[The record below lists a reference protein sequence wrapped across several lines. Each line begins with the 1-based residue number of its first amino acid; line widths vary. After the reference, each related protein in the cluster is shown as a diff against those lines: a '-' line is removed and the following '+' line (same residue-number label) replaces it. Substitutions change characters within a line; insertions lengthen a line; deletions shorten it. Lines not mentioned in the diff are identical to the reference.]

1 MTAPNDQD
9 TNTVPGNAIDD
20 GWGDASDA
28 PQPSAQAATSRASGA
43 GSESGAAGDNSDVAG
58 DGGTAEGARRRKRR
72 RRRGGG
78 GGDSEP
84 ERQQT
89 SATNPDGSS
98 SPAAATNRAI
108 STSGAG
114 DAGRTAE
121 PTHRA
126 DRGAP
131 TAPKTATPG
140 NPSAR
145 EGRNRESRNREG
157 RNREPREPR
166 PPDRGAA
173 QRPITG
179 PASTAAQ
186 PRAEGRGRRDQ
197 ARVARDNDA
206 RGNDTRDAGRTG
218 PSRRAE
224 PTEAQARSFAA
235 AAELRTAP
243 IAVPQ
248 RRDETDDNDLN
259 DSTAVDGPWGVDDD
273 SPIKPVVWQPEFPSE
288 ETSDSPSTAALAPRQ
303 ADLSGAIA
311 NVTAVRFSPNGRIT
325 WFDAGTLELAAGDQ
339 IIVDSE
345 RGPRSAIVAV
355 APQRRV
361 VRDRNIR
368 RVMGVAT
375 DADRNRDAA
384 NSAAAVG
391 ALRIAKDRASALKL
405 PLKVF
410 RAEYTGASDRGGKLF
425 IYFTTDE
432 RVDVREFLRQISAAT
447 NARVEL
453 RQLGVRDEAK
463 AVGGIGSC
471 GLTLCCST
479 WLPDFVPVSIKMAKD
494 QGLVLNPSK
503 VSGQC
508 GRLKCCL
515 VYEQAGYAEMR
526 KGLPK
531 LGKRVI
537 SPRGEGRVVEVD
549 VLRQRIRVSYGPGET
564 EMLPAADIKP
574 LFPSGNQTK
583 RGTADDADTEGDSD
597 SESDDRNDDASPA
610 TDVPTS

>member
-1 MTAPNDQD
+1 MTTPNDQET
-9 TNTVPGNAIDD
+9 TNLPMNAIDD
-20 GWGDASDA
+20 GWGDASDGSDA
-28 PQPSAQAATSRASGA
+28 SASQGSSGASGA
-43 GSESGAAGDNSDVAG
+43 GPELATAGEGSEATGDS
-58 DGGTAEGARRRKRR
+58 TAEGARRRKRR

-78 GGDSEP
+78 SDAEREPATGGTA
-84 ERQQT
+84 T
-89 SATNPDGSS
+89 SDGDIAESADGLG
-98 SPAAATNRAI
+98 AAASPSRAG
-108 STSGAG
+108 SA
-114 DAGRTAE
+114 
-121 PTHRA
+121 
-126 DRGAP
+126 
-131 TAPKTATPG
+131 APKSATPG
-140 NPSAR
+140 AQAPR
-145 EGRNRESRNREG
+145 EGRNRDS

-166 PPDRGAA
+166 GGERVAAPRAGAG
-173 QRPITG
+173 QSQPL
-179 PASTAAQ
+179 AAGQ
-186 PRAEGRGRRDQ
+186 PRADGRGRREQ
-197 ARVARDNDA
+197 ARVP
-206 RGNDTRDAGRTG
+206 RGNESRGNESRSVETRSNEARSVEARSVGRR
-218 PSRRAE
+218 SE

-243 IAVPQ
+243 VAVPQ
-248 RRDETDDNDLN
+248 RRDEADDNDPQ

-273 SPIKPVVWQPEFPSE
+273 SPVKPVVWSPQFASDD
-288 ETSDSPSTAALAPRQ
+288 TSDSPSTAALAPRQ

-325 WFDAGTLELAAGDQ
+325 WFDAGTLELAVGEH

-384 NSAAAVG
+384 NAEAAVG
-391 ALRIAKDRASALKL
+391 ALRIAKDRAAALKL

-410 RAEYTGASDRGGKLF
+410 RAEYAGAADRGGKLF
-425 IYFTTDE
+425 VYFTTDE

-549 VLRQRIRVSYGPGET
+549 VLRQRIRVSYGPGES

-574 LFPSGNQTK
+574 LFPSGNQSK
-583 RGTADDADTEGDSD
+583 RGADSDADGDTD
-597 SESDDRNDDASPA
+597 DDTDGESDVRTNDAGPA
-610 TDVPTS
+610 NEMPTT